1 MGQLIVIVAMFA
13 LLWLFLIAP
22 QRRRAQAQKE
32 LISGVEVGDEIL
44 TVGGVYGHV
53 RAIDEEGELERRDRP
68 RDAGPDGAARRRR
81 GRPARRGRGRR
92 GGGHGGR
99 GGRESVGSAGSG
111 SAPKFEPNGQ
121 SGSYPTSLRQ

>member
-53 RAIDEEGELERRDRP
+53 RAIDEEGELEVEIAPGTRVRM
-68 RDAGPDGAARRRR
+68 ARRAVAAVVP
-81 GRPARRGRGRR
+81 PAEAEDAEAEATEAAEAER
-92 GGGHGGR
+92 
-99 GGRESVGSAGSG
+99 A
-111 SAPKFEPNGQ
+111 
-121 SGSYPTSLRQ
+121 